1 MTHASDTLLVKPLP
15 RTRRQYG
22 VWIRRAVL
30 LATLVVLVD
39 AVFGDRGLA
48 ETWRAR
54 RIYAGAAA
62 ELADLQKANAGLREQ
77 TRRLTEDPAAI
88 EDVARKELGLI
99 RPGEVLFVVK
109 PSRSPLPLSPA
120 PAPTGPS
127 VRSPW

>member
-1 MTHASDTLLVKPLP
+1 MTHASDTMLVKPLH

-22 VWIRRAVL
+22 AWVRRAVL

-54 RIYAGAAA
+54 RIHAEAAA
-62 ELADLQKANAGLREQ
+62 ELSELQKANAGLREQ

-99 RPGEVLFVVK
+99 RPGEVLFVVT
-109 PSRSPLPLSPA
+109 PSRPTRPLSPA
-120 PAPTGPS
+120 PVPAGPS

>member
-1 MTHASDTLLVKPLP
+1 MTHASHTLLVKPLP
-15 RTRRQYG
+15 RSRRPYG
-22 VWIRRAVL
+22 VWFRRAVL
-30 LATLVVLVD
+30 LATLVVLVE

-54 RIYAGAAA
+54 RIYAEAAA
-62 ELADLQKANAGLREQ
+62 DLSELQKANAGLREQ

-99 RPGEVLFVVK
+99 RPDEVLFVVK
-109 PSRSPLPLSPA
+109 PSRSQLPPSPA
-120 PAPTGPS
+120 PVPAGPS

>member
-15 RTRRQYG
+15 RTRRRYG

-48 ETWRAR
+48 ETRRAR
-54 RIYAGAAA
+54 RIYAEAAA
-62 ELADLQKANAGLREQ
+62 ELSDLQEANAGLREQ

-109 PSRSPLPLSPA
+109 PSRSLLPLSPA
-120 PAPTGPS
+120 PVPAGPS
-127 VRSPW
+127 ARSPW